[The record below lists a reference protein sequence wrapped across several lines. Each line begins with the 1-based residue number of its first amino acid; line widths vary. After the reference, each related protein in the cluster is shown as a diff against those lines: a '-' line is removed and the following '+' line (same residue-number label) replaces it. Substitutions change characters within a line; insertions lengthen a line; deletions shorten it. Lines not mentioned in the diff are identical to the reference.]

1 MAGICMRFRVR
12 STIVSVARRRTRQ
25 RRLQDT
31 SKYTLGQQRTLPCA
45 TNTGPVVSIRLCH
58 EPPQDRLT
66 SSQYKRTAAAAGE
79 DAGLTTSFDALL
91 IQTPDVSRCERESW
105 IAVK

>member
-1 MAGICMRFRVR
+1 MTGICIRFRVR
-12 STIVSVARRRTRQ
+12 STIVSVARKRTRQ

-31 SKYTLGQQRTLPCA
+31 SYTLGQQRTLPCA
-45 TNTGPVVSIRLCH
+45 TSTGPVVSIRLCH

-91 IQTPDVSRCERESW
+91 IQTPDVSHRETKSW
-105 IAVK
+105 IAVI